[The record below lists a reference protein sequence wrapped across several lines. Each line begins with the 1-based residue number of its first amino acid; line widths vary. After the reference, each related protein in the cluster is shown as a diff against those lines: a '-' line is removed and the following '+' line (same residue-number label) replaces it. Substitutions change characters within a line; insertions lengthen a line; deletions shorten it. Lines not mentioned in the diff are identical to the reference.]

1 MEKELLNTK
10 RNEITK
16 IFEKAQNRLVFQSSD
31 LSFESIANMVEA
43 GAIDIEP
50 KYQRRERWDVKKQS
64 ALIESFVLN
73 VPIPP
78 IYLAEDEYGR
88 YSVIDGKQRIT
99 AIYKFI
105 KKNLRIEHLDKC
117 EELNSFTYEQL
128 PLSLKNALQI
138 RPFLRVIILLKQSDP
153 SLKYEVFNRLNTG
166 GDNLLPQEIRNSLYE
181 GEFNDLLM
189 ELSHNIFFKKTTSFI

>member
-1 MEKELLNTK
+1 MDKELLNTK
-10 RNEITK
+10 KNEITK

-105 KKNLRIEHLDKC
+105 LCTRQK
-117 EELNSFTYEQL
+117 
-128 PLSLKNALQI
+128 
-138 RPFLRVIILLKQSDP
+138 
-153 SLKYEVFNRLNTG
+153 
-166 GDNLLPQEIRNSLYE
+166 
-181 GEFNDLLM
+181 
-189 ELSHNIFFKKTTSFI
+189 